1 MSARTF
7 KAAVAQ
13 LLATDAQLQADL
25 TALLGAPVTRVL
37 ASNQPWSQI
46 PVDLYPC
53 WVVEQGDGR
62 AASIVNDGTDS
73 LAIGGGR
80 QDFESTLDIALL
92 WSQPDR
98 EAAATARSALPAI
111 LARLLLRNPQPGVSQ
126 AWLQGWQPDQGINHP
141 RHLWTAEILGQYR
154 IRRN

>member
-1 MSARTF
+1 MSARAF
-7 KAAVAQ
+7 KVAVAT

-25 TALLGAPVTRVL
+25 TAVLGAPVTRVL
-37 ASNQPWSQI
+37 VTNQPWSQI
-46 PVDLYPC
+46 PSDLYPC
-53 WVVEQGDGR
+53 WIVEQGDGR

-98 EAAATARSALPAI
+98 EAAADVRSALPEI
-111 LARLLLRNPQPGVSQ
+111 LVRLLLRNPQPGVPQ